1 MTFAGARV
9 GPGARFLYDGEMI
22 EVVELYAVHGSPEA
36 LVREARSDSV
46 RRIAMS
52 ELMFSERSRL
62 LTVVQLI
69 LERCSRATVRARRS
83 PLRPASRGPVT
94 YLISREGFGRRRK
107 RKSSTSDCEPLSAG
121 SAATRR
127 PAKLDYSRT

>member
-1 MTFAGARV
+1 
-9 GPGARFLYDGEMI
+9 LYDGEMI

-62 LTVVQLI
+62 LSEEGLGQQEQLAAPTTN
-69 LERCSRATVRARRS
+69 L
-83 PLRPASRGPVT
+83 LW
-94 YLISREGFGRRRK
+94 
-107 RKSSTSDCEPLSAG
+107 
-121 SAATRR
+121 SAATENEREEAR
-127 PAKLDYSRT
+127 GRAAHIREVLTGYRSGTALAAAPREPRAC